1 MQLLNQLQLIKD
13 ENSHFRALQLSKSQ
27 LHDDNDSKLE
37 VASDSSENIEFL
49 KNYNLSQKGNWEE
62 FKIIFNSIYPNFQ
75 LNIASKINSISS
87 AETRLL
93 MLHKLG
99 LSSKEIA
106 DILFISADAVKKA
119 KYRLYKKIGIS
130 TVLEL
135 DNFIKSDLDVY

>member
-1 MQLLNQLQLIKD
+1 
-13 ENSHFRALQLSKSQ
+13 
-27 LHDDNDSKLE
+27 
-37 VASDSSENIEFL
+37 
-49 KNYNLSQKGNWEE
+49 
-62 FKIIFNSIYPNFQ
+62 
-75 LNIASKINSISS
+75 
-87 AETRLL
+87 